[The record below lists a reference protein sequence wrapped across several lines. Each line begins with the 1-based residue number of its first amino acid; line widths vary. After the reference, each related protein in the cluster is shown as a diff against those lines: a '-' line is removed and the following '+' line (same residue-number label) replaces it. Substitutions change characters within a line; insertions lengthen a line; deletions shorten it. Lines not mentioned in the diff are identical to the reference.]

1 MDSTLKLTE
10 LVWQTIRTQFKR
22 CYVSCFNVDHVFA
35 ESFKYPKSKG
45 GGEFTINF
53 MFASLNREAS
63 AGEFFLEFEEKVW
76 DYKLAQWMEKLGA
89 GQVNVMTFQNN
100 DSNESAS
107 NALLRLH
114 TQADGVTYERGA
126 CQPALHAKLQAKL
139 AELASKKADSK
150 ELDDKTQLAIKHSL
164 ADIAEK
170 ITFNQNATDQIGA
183 KVGEVQ
189 TGIMTILEYQKE
201 NDELKAKLAHKTREV
216 DRIEG
221 QTAYK
226 TRLIRDLEIEVESLK
241 SREAMLVKERAS
253 NKELVTTLQDLN
265 GTLSRQ
271 LDAVIQQL
279 EANRV
284 INNAAKILEDYEQQ
298 SGRKRRHET

>member
-1 MDSTLKLTE
+1 MQ
-10 LVWQTIRTQFKR
+10 VIRTQLKR
-22 CYVSCFNVDHVFA
+22 CYVTCFNVDPVFA
-35 ESFKYPKSKG
+35 ESFKFAKSKG
-45 GGEFTINF
+45 AGDFTVKYMFATFDKQASSGEFY
-53 MFASLNREAS
+53 
-63 AGEFFLEFEEKVW
+63 LEFDEKVW
-76 DYKLAQWMEKLGA
+76 DYKLEQCFEAQGA
-89 GQVNVMTFQNN
+89 GQVNIMTFENN
-100 DSNESAS
+100 DGNESAS

-114 TQADGVTYERGA
+114 TKADGVTYERGT

-139 AELASKKADSK
+139 AEMESKKADSK

-170 ITFNQNATDQIGA
+170 LTSNQNATDQIGA

-189 TGIMTILEYQKE
+189 TGITTILEYQKE

-279 EANRV
+279 EVNRA
-284 INNAAKILEDYEQQ
+284 IQNAARILEDYEQQ
-298 SGRKRRHET
+298 SGRKRRHEA

>member
-1 MDSTLKLTE
+1 MT
-10 LVWQTIRTQFKR
+10 
-22 CYVSCFNVDHVFA
+22 CFNVDPVFA
-35 ESFKYPKSKG
+35 ESFKFAKSKG
-45 GGEFTINF
+45 AGDFTIKY
-53 MFASLNREAS
+53 MFATFDKHATS
-63 AGEFFLEFEEKVW
+63 GEFFLEFDEKVW
-76 DYKLAQWMEKLGA
+76 DHKLEQCFEAQGA
-89 GQVNVMTFQNN
+89 GQVNTMTFENN
-100 DSNESAS
+100 DGNESAS

-114 TQADGVTYERGA
+114 TQADGVTYERGT

-139 AELASKKADSK
+139 AEMESKKADSK

-170 ITFNQNATDQIGA
+170 LTSNQNATDQIGA
-183 KVGEVQ
+183 KVGEVH
-189 TGIMTILEYQKE
+189 TGITTILEYQKE

-279 EANRV
+279 EVNRA
-284 INNAAKILEDYEQQ
+284 IQNAARILEDYEQQ
-298 SGRKRRHET
+298 SGRKRRYEA